1 MSYTQEPIYFSGS
14 IQPHGILLLLSH
26 PELRV
31 LQVSANTS
39 DYLGKEPQTLL
50 GQSLHTLLNTQLVEA
65 IQQDLQEGD
74 SVTSLKLTI
83 CTSAGD
89 RSFNGTVHSTEE
101 GIILELEP
109 TIALTQESFFNIHA
123 WVKRAIAKLKQLS
136 NSREFLE
143 LAVQNIRQLTDFD
156 RVIVYQ
162 FDQQGTGVAIAEA
175 KQDDLSPYLGLHYP
189 ATDIPKPVRELY
201 KRGLLQF
208 VPNVTAPSVEL
219 VPGFNPVTQQ
229 PLDLSLV
236 ALRSVNPGC
245 VTYYQ
250 NIGVAA
256 ILVISLVHKQKLW
269 GLITCHHQTPKFI
282 SSQVREACEL
292 LGQFIASELVNA
304 DELVCIKQELERSNQ
319 ELDFFAYA
327 ASHDL
332 KEPLRGIHNY
342 SNLLLKGYKE
352 LLDDIGKA
360 RLQTLVRL
368 THRMESLI
376 DALLKFSRLGQA
388 ELHLVSTDLNQL
400 VNQMLE
406 DLLVSHQ
413 DEQPKIYIP
422 RPLPTVSCDPIL
434 ISEVFTNLLSNALK
448 YNDKAEPW
456 IEIGYLDKQGNQAR
470 FFPDSQSP
478 ITCYLR
484 DNGIGIRERH
494 QQIIF
499 RLFKRLHEQNLY
511 GGGTGVGLTIAKKII
526 ERHGGRIWVESTLGT
541 GSTFYFTLMQA
552 IA

>member
-109 TIALTQESFFNIHA
+109 TIALTQENFFNIHA

-162 FDQQGTGVAIAEA
+162 FDPQGTGVAIAEA

-189 ATDIPKPVRELY
+189 ATNIPKPVRELY

-208 VPNVTAPSVEL
+208 VPDLTASSVEL
-219 VPGFNPVTQQ
+219 VPAFNPVTQQ

-236 ALRSVNPGC
+236 ALRSVNPSC
-245 VTYYQ
+245 VTYHQ
-250 NIGVAA
+250 NMGVAA

-292 LGQFIASELVNA
+292 LGQFIASELSNA

-388 ELHLVSTDLNQL
+388 ELHLVSTDINLL

-478 ITCYLR
+478 ITFYVR

-526 ERHGGRIWVESTLGT
+526 ERHGGRIWVESTLGA